1 MKLTLYTLLALCLLG
16 SFAACKKDADA
27 EVYDR
32 ALYFGPDTIAI
43 RAYVNAN
50 KIPAVKSP
58 SGIFYQIIAPGTGTV
73 NYTTATTIVCDYE
86 GKLLNGTVFDTTTG
100 KTPFT
105 SKLSGVIT
113 GWQVGI
119 PLIQKG
125 GKIRLIL
132 PSFYGYQ
139 NTSPSAAIPANSPL
153 DFTITLND
161 VY

>member
-50 KIPAVKSP
+50 KIPATKMAN
-58 SGIFYQIIAPGTGTV
+58 GIFYQIIAPGTGSF
-73 NYTTATTIVCDYE
+73 NYTSVSNITVDYE
-86 GKLLNGTVFDTTTG
+86 GKLLNGTVFDTTSGSTAR
-100 KTPFT
+100 TFT
-105 SKLSGVIT
+105 LGGLVQ
-113 GWQVGI
+113 GWQIGV

-125 GKIRLIL
+125 GKIRLIM
-132 PSFYGYQ
+132 PSYYGYQ
-139 NTSPSAAIPANSPL
+139 NSTANAGIPANSPL
-153 DFTITLND
+153 DFTISLID
-161 VY
+161 VK

>member
-50 KIPAVKSP
+50 KIPATKMSN
-58 SGIFYQIIAPGTGTV
+58 GIFYQIIAPGTGSF
-73 NYTTATTIVCDYE
+73 NYTSVSKITVDFE
-86 GKLLNGTVFDTTTG
+86 GKLLNGAVFDTTTG
-100 KTPFT
+100 KTSYT
-105 SKLSGVIT
+105 SALGALVQ
-113 GWQVGI
+113 GWQIGI

-125 GKIRLIL
+125 GKIRLIM

-139 NTSPSAAIPANSPL
+139 NSTAYPSIPPNSPL
-153 DFTITLND
+153 DFTISLID
-161 VY
+161 VQ